1 MKQQQPKLKRGRPPG
16 IPTVRFSAFLFPEQL
31 EVLEVL
37 SKELEGEPPV
47 TGLIRT
53 AVKAYIDAKLK
64 DKALRQRVEER
75 RRVGISLVR

>member
-1 MKQQQPKLKRGRPPG
+1 MKQQQSKAKRGRPLGP
-16 IPTVRFSAFLFPEQL
+16 PTVRFSALLFPEQL

-47 TGLIRT
+47 AGLLRS
-53 AVKAYIDAKLK
+53 AVQAYIDAKLK

-75 RRVGISLVR
+75 RRAGITLVR